1 MMNMKLILRGKTIED
16 KVTANAIFKIL
27 GDTYSR
33 RILECL
39 IDSPKSALDI
49 SKECKT
55 SLALTYKKLKNLKK
69 YDLIQQLNST
79 IVDGRKFAIYK
90 SKAHPIMILLNHRY
104 PSQTI
109 VFDSENLVNCVG
121 CDSLNCGV
129 YYDERY
135 NGVRSICYSCGANWP
150 ES

>member
-1 MMNMKLILRGKTIED
+1 MSMKLILRGKTVED
-16 KVTANAIFKIL
+16 AVTANAIFKIL
-27 GDTYSR
+27 GDKYSR
-33 RILECL
+33 RILESL

-49 SKECKT
+49 RRECKT

-69 YDLIQQLNST
+69 YDIIQQLNFT
-79 IVDGRKFAIYK
+79 IVDGRKYAIYK
-90 SKAHPIMILLNHRY
+90 SKAHPIMVLLNHKY

-109 VFDSENLVNCVG
+109 VFDSENLVNCIG
-121 CDSLNCGV
+121 CESLNCGV

-135 NGVRSICYSCGANWP
+135 NGVRSVCYSCGANWP

>member
-1 MMNMKLILRGKTIED
+1 MKLILRGKTIED
-16 KVTANAIFKIL
+16 ELTANAIFKIL
-27 GDTYSR
+27 GDRYSR
-33 RILECL
+33 RILESL

-55 SLALTYKKLKNLKK
+55 SAALSYKKLKNLKK

-79 IVDGRKFAIYK
+79 IVDGRKYAIYK

-121 CDSLNCGV
+121 CESLNCGV

-135 NGVRSICYSCGANWP
+135 NGVRSVCYSCGANWP